1 MSVPAILKLRVAV
14 NSLGSPHPAEKGAVH
29 RSCYRVVGC
38 AALDD
43 VISARV
49 AEDSSQQED

>member
-1 MSVPAILKLRVAV
+1 MSVPAILELRVAV